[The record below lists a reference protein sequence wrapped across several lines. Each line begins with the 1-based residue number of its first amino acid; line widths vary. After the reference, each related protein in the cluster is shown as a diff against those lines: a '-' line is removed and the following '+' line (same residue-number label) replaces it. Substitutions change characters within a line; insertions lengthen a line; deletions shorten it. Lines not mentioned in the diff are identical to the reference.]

1 VFVRLTGVLL
11 AALAL
16 AVALPAVAAAALSRP
31 AQKIYDDYRSDAAIV
46 VCDHTVAAYR
56 RTLREITPDIEEE
69 SPAFRPAVEAAL
81 QDRREGK
88 KGCDEGPTGSSGDSD
103 GGAGGGSPSGASG
116 SGGSASGGS
125 GSPAPVAPPPKAPA
139 PVKPVPVK
147 PVPVKPVPVKPAP
160 AAPAPT
166 AGTTP
171 APTVAPPPP
180 VTSSAP
186 PPATEPVLLNR
197 PHEGTPIGLLIA
209 LGLLALALL
218 CGLLALAA
226 GRFGWGGERLAGAR
240 HAWGEAAYRASGT
253 WGDFLDWVRL
263 GR

>member
-88 KGCDEGPTGSSGDSD
+88 KGCDEGPAGSSGGSE
-103 GGAGGGSPSGASG
+103 GAVGGSPSGGSG
-116 SGGSASGGS
+116 SGGSGS
-125 GSPAPVAPPPKAPA
+125 RAPVAPVA
-139 PVKPVPVK
+139 PVAPKVPA
-147 PVPVKPVPVKPAP
+147 PVKPVPVKPAP
-160 AAPAPT
+160 AAPPPT
-166 AGTTP
+166 ARATP
-171 APTVAPPPP
+171 APTVAPAPP

-186 PPATEPVLLNR
+186 PPASEPVLLSH
-197 PHEGTPIGLLIA
+197 PHQGTPVGLLIA
-209 LGLLALALL
+209 LGLLGVALL
-218 CGLLALAA
+218 LGLLAVASN
-226 GRFGWGGERLAGAR
+226 RFGWGGERLAGAR

>member
-1 VFVRLTGVLL
+1 MLGALVG
-11 AALAL
+11 ALAL

-31 AQKIYDDYRSDAAIV
+31 AQKVYDDYRSDAAIV

-88 KGCDEGPTGSSGDSD
+88 KGCKEGPT
-103 GGAGGGSPSGASG
+103 ASPGE
-116 SGGSASGGS
+116 SGGSAGGGGSSSGGGS
-125 GSPAPVAPPPKAPA
+125 SPAPVAPVSPALPKARA
-139 PVKPVPVK
+139 
-147 PVPVKPVPVKPAP
+147 KPVPVKPAP
-160 AAPAPT
+160 V
-166 AGTTP
+166 TP
-171 APTVAPPPP
+171 APVKPGPTAQATPAPIVAPPPP

-186 PPATEPVLLNR
+186 PPAGEPALLNR
-197 PHEGTPIGLLIA
+197 PHEGTPLGLLIA

-218 CGLLALAA
+218 VALLAVAA
-226 GRFGWGGERLAGAR
+226 GRFGWGGERLAAAR

-253 WGDFLDWVRL
+253 WGDFVDWVRV

>member
-1 VFVRLTGVLL
+1 VLVRTLGAL
-11 AALAL
+11 AGALAL

-31 AQKIYDDYRSDAAIV
+31 AQKVYDDYRSDAAIV

-88 KGCDEGPTGSSGDSD
+88 KGCKEGPTASPVESGWS
-103 GGAGGGSPSGASG
+103 AGGGGST
-116 SGGSASGGS
+116 SGGGGS
-125 GSPAPVAPPPKAPA
+125 SPAPVAPVAPVAPPRAKPAPVKPAPVAPA
-139 PVKPVPVK
+139 PVKPVP
-147 PVPVKPVPVKPAP
+147 
-160 AAPAPT
+160 T
-166 AGTTP
+166 AQATP

-186 PPATEPVLLNR
+186 PPASQPVLLDH
-197 PHEGTPIGLLIA
+197 PHEGTPVGLLIA

-218 CGLLALAA
+218 AALLAVAA
-226 GRFGWGGERLAGAR
+226 GRFGWGGERLAAAR

-253 WGDFLDWVRL
+253 WGDFVDWVRV